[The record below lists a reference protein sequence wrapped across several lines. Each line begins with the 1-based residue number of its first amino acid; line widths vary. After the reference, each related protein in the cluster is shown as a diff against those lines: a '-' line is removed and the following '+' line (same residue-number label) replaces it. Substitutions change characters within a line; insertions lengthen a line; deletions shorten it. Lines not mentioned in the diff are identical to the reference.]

1 MNIEFINRVEL
12 QGIIGSVRQYTIGT
26 QKGFQLTV
34 ATNRVYKDKDGNP
47 VIETQWTS
55 CTGWESE
62 NIDLS
67 LLEKGREIHLIG
79 RIRNQRYTGTDGVE
93 RTTMEVVV
101 SSLEAVS

>member
-1 MNIEFINRVEL
+1 MKIEFINRVEL

-26 QKGFQLTV
+26 QKGVQLTV
-34 ATNRVYKDKDGNP
+34 ATNRVYRDKDGNP
-47 VIETQWTS
+47 VIETQWTR

-79 RIRNQRYTGTDGVE
+79 RIRNQRYTGTDRVE
-93 RTTMEVVV
+93 RTTMEGVI
-101 SSLEAVS
+101 SPLTAAS

>member
-34 ATNRVYKDKDGNP
+34 ATNRVYKDKNP

-67 LLEKGREIHLIG
+67 LLEKGRGIHLIG